1 VVGREHTSDLSTVTL
16 HVPDRDRRAAS
27 NDCPIKNI
35 SSHKAVRPDNAPGP
49 DTDAG
54 NNDGLT
60 PKVSPITNT
69 DREPSDGSLS
79 HRHASQCGV
88 VGENMHPS
96 GDVAEVSNRQIRSRS
111 VKDYEGADP
120 GPFTNG
126 DAAERMDRVIGTGPV
141 TEPEL
146 PSPLPTIEQ
155 DVSKRQTPVPPA
167 TQFRI
172 GLGSEDP

>member
-1 VVGREHTSDLSTVTL
+1 MVGREHTPNISTVTL
-16 HVPDRDRRAAS
+16 HTPDRDRRAAS
-27 NDCPIKNI
+27 NDCPIENI
-35 SSHKAVRPDNAPGP
+35 RSHKAVRPDNAPGP

-60 PKVSPITNT
+60 SNVCPVTDA

-88 VGENMHPS
+88 VGENMYPS
-96 GDVAEVSNRQIRSRS
+96 GDVAEVSDRQIRSRS
-111 VKDYEGADP
+111 IKDYEGSDP

-126 DAAERMDRVIGTGPV
+126 DAAERMDRIVDTGPV
-141 TEPEL
+141 TEPESL
-146 PSPLPTIEQ
+146 SPFPTIEQ
-155 DVSKRQTPVPPA
+155 DVGKWQAPIPPA

-172 GLGSEDP
+172 GLCPEDP